1 MSRSFTSGVL
11 ESILHEQRISLEKV
25 KELDLLSSISSG
37 HYDQDQCCCLIRY
50 IVTKFPKC
58 KQRHHCV
65 IT

>member
-37 HYDQDQCCCLIRY
+37 HYDQD
-50 IVTKFPKC
+50 
-58 KQRHHCV
+58 
-65 IT
+65 